1 MASGFDL
8 DGVLAKCWEGTLLS
22 LGELLQLCV
31 AAREVLENDENCV
44 KISAPVIV
52 VGDIHGQFY
61 DLLELFKVCGAPPLN
76 NFLFLGDYVD
86 RGRHSVET
94 ICLLLALKV
103 KYPLRM
109 TLLRGNHETR
119 AITKVARCAHVA
131 GSELRLVRHGRRYT
145 AYTFI
150 QVYGFCQETGRKY
163 GVPDAWNAIMHVFDA
178 LCIAAVIENT
188 ILCLH
193 GGLSPSLQ
201 RLEQLLL
208 IDRFKEPPPEVT
220 RVCTRRCWCGT

>member
-1 MASGFDL
+1 MASAGFDL

-44 KISAPVIV
+44 KVSAPVIV
-52 VGDIHGQFY
+52 VGDIHGQFF

-119 AITKVARCAHVA
+119 AITKVARFAPARCRPCARGVKR
-131 GSELRLVRHGRRYT
+131 SL
-145 AYTFI
+145 

-178 LCIAAVIENT
+178 LCIAAVIENS

-201 RLEQLLL
+201 RLEQLWL
-208 IDRFKEPPPEVT
+208 IDRFKEPPSEVPLPPCCRAST
-220 RVCTRRCWCGT
+220 HMLGRRCC

>member
-1 MASGFDL
+1 MASAFDL
-8 DGVLAKCWEGTLLS
+8 DGVLAKCWEGKLLS

-44 KISAPVIV
+44 QVSAPVIV

-76 NFLFLGDYVD
+76 NFLVLGDYVD

-103 KYPLRM
+103 KHPLRM

-119 AITKVARCAHVA
+119 AITKV
-131 GSELRLVRHGRRYT
+131 
-145 AYTFI
+145 
-150 QVYGFCQETGRKY
+150 
-163 GVPDAWNAIMHVFDA
+163 P
-178 LCIAAVIENT
+178 
-188 ILCLH
+188 CL
-193 GGLSPSLQ
+193 LLQ
-201 RLEQLLL
+201 RCLSSHCAL
-208 IDRFKEPPPEVT
+208 RCMGFARKRGASTACP
-220 RVCTRRCWCGT
+220 TRRGRS

>member
-1 MASGFDL
+1 M

-44 KISAPVIV
+44 KVSAPVIV
-52 VGDIHGQFY
+52 VGDIHGQFF

-119 AITKVARCAHVA
+119 AITKVPPPPRPRPAARFHLTA
-131 GSELRLVRHGRRYT
+131 LLV
-145 AYTFI
+145 

-163 GVPDAWNAIMHVFDA
+163 GVPDAWSAIMHVFDA
-178 LCIAAVIENT
+178 LCIAAVIDST

-201 RLEQLLL
+201 RLEQLWL
-208 IDRFKEPPPEVT
+208 IDRFKEPPSEVPPL
-220 RVCTRRCWCGT
+220 RS

>member
-8 DGVLAKCWEGTLLS
+8 DGILAKCWEGTLLS

-31 AAREVLENDENCV
+31 VARQVLENDENCV
-44 KISAPVIV
+44 KVSAPVIV

-119 AITKVARCAHVA
+119 AITKVACRARA
-131 GSELRLVRHGRRYT
+131 MRRRLTIPR
-145 AYTFI
+145 A

-163 GVPDAWNAIMHVFDA
+163 GAP
-178 LCIAAVIENT
+178 
-188 ILCLH
+188 
-193 GGLSPSLQ
+193 
-201 RLEQLLL
+201 L
-208 IDRFKEPPPEVT
+208 ISTHFL
-220 RVCTRRCWCGT
+220 

>member
-1 MASGFDL
+1 MASAFDL
-8 DGVLAKCWEGTLLS
+8 DGVLAKCWEGKLLS

-44 KISAPVIV
+44 QVSAPVIV

-119 AITKVARCAHVA
+119 AITKVTCDAR
-131 GSELRLVRHGRRYT
+131 L
-145 AYTFI
+145 
-150 QVYGFCQETGRKY
+150 
-163 GVPDAWNAIMHVFDA
+163 
-178 LCIAAVIENT
+178 
-188 ILCLH
+188 
-193 GGLSPSLQ
+193 LQ
-201 RLEQLLL
+201 RCLSSRLTNCRCTGSVRRLGASMVCQM
-208 IDRFKEPPPEVT
+208 RGT
-220 RVCTRRCWCGT
+220 R

>member
-31 AAREVLENDENCV
+31 AARQVLENDENCV
-44 KISAPVIV
+44 KVSAPVIV

-103 KYPLRM
+103 KHPLRM

-119 AITKVARCAHVA
+119 AITKVAVLAAAAPASPLTWRSGVWVLPGNGAQ
-131 GSELRLVRHGRRYT
+131 VRR
-145 AYTFI
+145 A
-150 QVYGFCQETGRKY
+150 
-163 GVPDAWNAIMHVFDA
+163 
-178 LCIAAVIENT
+178 
-188 ILCLH
+188 
-193 GGLSPSLQ
+193 
-201 RLEQLLL
+201 
-208 IDRFKEPPPEVT
+208 
-220 RVCTRRCWCGT
+220 

>member
-8 DGVLAKCWEGTLLS
+8 DGVLAKCWEGSLLS

-44 KISAPVIV
+44 KVSAPVIV

-119 AITKVARCAHVA
+119 AITKVATVRAMKLHLVKLCCRCTASARRPGASTEFLTRGMPSCTCSTRCA
-131 GSELRLVRHGRRYT
+131 
-145 AYTFI
+145 
-150 QVYGFCQETGRKY
+150 
-163 GVPDAWNAIMHVFDA
+163 
-178 LCIAAVIENT
+178 
-188 ILCLH
+188 
-193 GGLSPSLQ
+193 SPL
-201 RLEQLLL
+201 
-208 IDRFKEPPPEVT
+208 
-220 RVCTRRCWCGT
+220 

>member
-1 MASGFDL
+1 MASAFDL
-8 DGVLAKCWEGTLLS
+8 DGVLAKCWEGKLLS

-44 KISAPVIV
+44 QVSAPVIV

-119 AITKVARCAHVA
+119 AITKVTCDARLLQWQRYLSSRFTICRCM
-131 GSELRLVRHGRRYT
+131 GSARRLG
-145 AYTFI
+145 AS
-150 QVYGFCQETGRKY
+150 
-163 GVPDAWNAIMHVFDA
+163 MVFRMR
-178 LCIAAVIENT
+178 
-188 ILCLH
+188 
-193 GGLSPSLQ
+193 GM
-201 RLEQLLL
+201 R
-208 IDRFKEPPPEVT
+208 
-220 RVCTRRCWCGT
+220 

>member
-1 MASGFDL
+1 MPDIRVFCCGSQKFCRCPLRVQCMASGFDL
-8 DGVLAKCWEGTLLS
+8 DGILAKCWEGTLLS

-31 AAREVLENDENCV
+31 VARQVLENDENCV
-44 KISAPVIV
+44 KVSAPVIV

-119 AITKVARCAHVA
+119 AITKVACRARA
-131 GSELRLVRHGRRYT
+131 MRRRLTIPR
-145 AYTFI
+145 A

-163 GVPDAWNAIMHVFDA
+163 GA
-178 LCIAAVIENT
+178 
-188 ILCLH
+188 
-193 GGLSPSLQ
+193 
-201 RLEQLLL
+201 
-208 IDRFKEPPPEVT
+208 PPISAHFL
-220 RVCTRRCWCGT
+220 